1 MIYTHL
7 LIISGTLK
15 ITIYQ
20 KYFEKLKNNE
30 FYNLFFLK
38 MNSNGSLF
46 DFINTKKLHIPIQH
60 DDGCRA

>member
-20 KYFEKLKNNE
+20 KYFEKFKIMN
-30 FYNLFFLK
+30 FIIHFFFK
-38 MNSNGSLF
+38 MNTNGSLF
-46 DFINTKKLHIPIQH
+46 DFFNTKKLHIPIQH